1 MTDKVIEFPRT
12 KTLDDMYS
20 NMHSLELEL
29 TDLSTKAIEL
39 GLPIYSIIGVLQGQT
54 HFLLALEA
62 GEFDDDEE

>member
-12 KTLDDMYS
+12 KTLDDIYS
-20 NMHSLELEL
+20 NLHSLELEL

-62 GEFDDDEE
+62 GEFDDDKE

>member
-29 TDLSTKAIEL
+29 TELSTKAIDL

>member
-12 KTLDDMYS
+12 KTLDDIYS
-20 NMHSLELEL
+20 NLHSLELEL

>member
-39 GLPIYSIIGVLQGQT
+39 GLPIYSIVGVLQGQA

>member
-29 TDLSTKAIEL
+29 TELSTKAIDL
-39 GLPIYSIIGVLQGQT
+39 GLPIHSIVGVLQGQA

>member
-12 KTLDDMYS
+12 KTLDDMYN

-39 GLPIYSIIGVLQGQT
+39 GLPIYSIVGVLQGQA

-62 GEFDDDEE
+62 GEFNDDQE

>member
-12 KTLDDMYS
+12 KTLDDMYN

-39 GLPIYSIIGVLQGQT
+39 GLPIYSIVGVLQGQA

>member
-12 KTLDDMYS
+12 KTLDDMYN
-20 NMHSLELEL
+20 NMHLEL

-39 GLPIYSIIGVLQGQT
+39 GLPIYSIVGVLQGQA

>member
-12 KTLDDMYS
+12 KTLDDMYN

-39 GLPIYSIIGVLQGQT
+39 GLPIYSIVGVLQGQA

-62 GEFDDDEE
+62 GEFDEDEE

>member
-12 KTLDDMYS
+12 KTLDDMYN

-39 GLPIYSIIGVLQGQT
+39 GLPIYSIVGVLQGQS
-54 HFLLALEA
+54 HFLFALEA

>member
-1 MTDKVIEFPRT
+1 MTDKVIEFPRA

-20 NMHSLELEL
+20 NMHWLELEL

>member
-29 TDLSTKAIEL
+29 TDLSTKAIHL
-39 GLPIYSIIGVLQGQT
+39 GLPIYSIVGVLQGQA

>member
-1 MTDKVIEFPRT
+1 MTDKVIEFPRA

-39 GLPIYSIIGVLQGQT
+39 GLPIYSIIGVLQGQA

>member
-62 GEFDDDEE
+62 GEFDDDDE